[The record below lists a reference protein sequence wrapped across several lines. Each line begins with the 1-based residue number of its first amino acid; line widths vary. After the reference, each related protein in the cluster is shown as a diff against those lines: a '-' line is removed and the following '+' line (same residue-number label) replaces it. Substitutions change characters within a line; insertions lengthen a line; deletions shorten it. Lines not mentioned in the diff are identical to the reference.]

1 MLHFFE
7 GTHSSNGLIMKP
19 IFLIV
24 LLVCITLGA
33 GFWLGQRNGTAS
45 PLPLTASNTRQVYV
59 CPMHSHIVQD
69 HPGTCPICGMDL
81 VQAGQSESGESDTG
95 AQIHVD
101 TATQQKF
108 GVRLAS
114 AKRGS
119 LAHEIHTYATLSAD
133 VSAMQ
138 RITPTVDGLL
148 VKLYATHPGQRI
160 AAGAPLYD
168 IFSQE
173 LLGLEN
179 EYTDYFKRRNQTLR
193 NAEETRIQNRQMLE
207 SMHGN
212 DAAGRTQ
219 IEKGMRQGED
229 QINSMLQPMER
240 DGERLTGRLK
250 LSGFSDAMLLD
261 LANKR
266 SASGVVTIRAQ
277 HACTVNDVSAR
288 SGMSVSAMTDIL
300 TCVEANRA
308 WLELAFYED
317 QASHVHEGDTV
328 QVIFA
333 DGKHMQTRLTGLSSI
348 TEGKARTIRARIPI
362 KLAAGQQ
369 LGDYADVTLLSS
381 PHEAL
386 SVPVSA
392 VMRTGRGDFVMRALG
407 NGHFMPQ
414 KIETGMAND
423 DRIEIREGLKA
434 GDQVAVNGQF
444 LLDAAASIADAA
456 QRYEQKN
463 ETAHAN

>member
-1 MLHFFE
+1 
-7 GTHSSNGLIMKP
+7 MKR
-19 IFLIV
+19 ILLIV
-24 LLVCITLGA
+24 LLVGITLGT
-33 GFWLGQRNGTAS
+33 GFWLGQRNDTAT
-45 PLPLTASNTRQVYV
+45 PLSLAASNTRQVYV

-81 VQAGQSESGESDTG
+81 VQAGQSESGQSETG
-95 AQIHVD
+95 TQIHVD

-108 GVRLAS
+108 GVRLTS
-114 AKRGS
+114 AERGS
-119 LAHEIHTYATLSAD
+119 LAHEIHTYATLTAD

-160 AAGAPLYD
+160 AAGEPLYD

-173 LLGLEN
+173 LLQLEN
-179 EYTDYFKRRNQTLR
+179 EYTDYFKRRSQTLK

-212 DAAGRTQ
+212 DAAGREQ
-219 IEKGMRQGED
+219 VEKGLRQGED

-250 LSGFSDAMLLD
+250 LSGFSDAMLLQ
-261 LANKR
+261 LTSKR
-266 SASGVVTIRAQ
+266 RASGVVTIRARQ
-277 HACTVNDVSAR
+277 ACTVNDVSAR

-308 WLELAFYED
+308 WLEVVFYPD
-317 QASHVHEGDTV
+317 QASYVHEGDTV
-328 QVIFA
+328 QVQFA
-333 DGKHMQTRLTGLSSI
+333 DGKRMQTRLTGLSSI
-348 TEGKARTIRARIPI
+348 TEGEARTIRARIPI
-362 KLAAGQQ
+362 KLTTGQQ
-369 LGDYADVTLLSS
+369 LGDYADVTLLSA

-392 VMRTGRGDFVMRALG
+392 VMRTGHGDFVMRALG

-423 DRIEIREGLKA
+423 DRIEIREGLEA